1 MQEYPVA
8 FRGARIIT
16 GEEEGA
22 YGWITINYLLESF
35 TKVGDRQNTHSFD
48 SAEGRVCVNGF
59 QQWSGGSSQLSSDL
73 PPVKEARNQE
83 WECSC

>member
-35 TKVGDRQNTHSFD
+35 TKVGDRQNTLSFD
-48 SAEGRVCVNGF
+48 STEGRV
-59 QQWSGGSSQLSSDL
+59 
-73 PPVKEARNQE
+73 
-83 WECSC
+83 